1 MRRTKNEMKTVSP
14 EYAAGHLLELLEEV
28 GAGEEILI
36 AVEGR
41 PLGKLLGVGQGAGS
55 DEPVG
60 PEAPDEEVEQAF
72 HGD

>member
-1 MRRTKNEMKTVSP
+1 MKTVSP
-14 EYAAGHLLELLEEV
+14 EYAAGHLPELLEEV

-36 AVEGR
+36 AAEGR
-41 PLGKLLGVGQGAGS
+41 PLARLSPVAPEGQS
-55 DEPVG
+55 DEHTG